1 MTSTARVTLRY
12 RPAADVL
19 TGQVHFGDVGNVG
32 DAGDDELI
40 TESPDADT
48 TLVWAGDRLSSFQVV
63 FASARSGDEAALP
76 LPAALLPAIQSLLIT
91 ALHALDDIDDQAV
104 RLRAKA
110 EATTELPLEAL
121 CRGRPPELTP
131 RQLALDRRGAARLA
145 HSLSLLADAVH
156 TRVPLDDDVE
166 ALHTDHL
173 ARLLRELSATIQ
185 HHRGRTA
192 PGTTAATRVAAR
204 AGEAFNDSELRVL
217 EQALTA
223 LDDQRSWPHARE
235 SLDQLLVALQ
245 RSQSRG

>member
-1 MTSTARVTLRY
+1 MSATARVTLRY

-19 TGQVHFGDVGNVG
+19 TGQVHLD
-32 DAGDDELI
+32 DAADSAAIADSQLT

-48 TLVWAGDRLSSFQVV
+48 TLVWAGDRLSSFQLV
-63 FASARSGDEAALP
+63 FASARSGDDADLP

-91 ALHALDDIDDQAV
+91 AMHALDGIDDQAV

-121 CRGRPPELTP
+121 SRGRPPELAP
-131 RQLALDRRGAARLA
+131 RQQALDRRGAAQLA
-145 HSLSLLADAVH
+145 HSLSQLADAVH

-185 HHRGRTA
+185 HQRGRTA

-204 AGEAFNDSELRVL
+204 AGDTFSDGELRVL
-217 EQALTA
+217 EQALA
-223 LDDQRSWPHARE
+223 ELDDQRSWPQASH
-235 SLDQLLVALQ
+235 SLDQLLLTLQ
-245 RSQSRG
+245 RSQLRG